1 MEKPV
6 EIKAKYM
13 NLEAPNLQKNPAN
26 IAPTPHPENMDS
38 CKVASS
44 FFI

>member
-13 NLEAPNLQKNPAN
+13 TLETPNLLKNPAN
-26 IAPTPHPENMDS
+26 IAPTPRLENMDS